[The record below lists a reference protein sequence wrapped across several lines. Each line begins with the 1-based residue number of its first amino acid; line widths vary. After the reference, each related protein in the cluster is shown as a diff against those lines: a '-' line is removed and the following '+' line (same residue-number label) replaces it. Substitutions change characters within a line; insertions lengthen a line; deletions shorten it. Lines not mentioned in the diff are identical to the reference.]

1 MAHGAAVTL
10 QLEKHSAVREETL
23 SAKTLKGLLK
33 IQWECSVGRNESSLY
48 SFTAWDHFHK
58 TFFLKVE
65 GTHTLFGS
73 SFSAAKLWTFTNS
86 ANTFPILKVPQKK
99 SSWRRREKRQS
110 PGHKTNGSQKRRQIQ
125 SKDSS
130 FSEDSSTTVWVAI
143 LFSML
148 SKIEVLEREQILTQG
163 RSCRRQE
170 GGRQGR
176 LGQEAQGLPFHY
188 KHAGFR
194 VRC

>member
-33 IQWECSVGRNESSLY
+33 IQWKCSVGRNESSLY

-125 SKDSS
+125 SKEFFLQWGFFYHCLSCHFVFNVEQNRS
-130 FSEDSSTTVWVAI
+130 FRKRTDPNSRPE
-143 LFSML
+143 L
-148 SKIEVLEREQILTQG
+148 
-163 RSCRRQE
+163 QE
-170 GGRQGR
+170 AGGRKAG
-176 LGQEAQGLPFHY
+176 EAWTGGPRPPVSL
-188 KHAGFR
+188 
-194 VRC
+194 